1 MAIYK
6 RNTDEERKGKVTYN
20 AGIVKGI
27 IALAVNEVAG
37 VSLKKR
43 KRRDKLDEV
52 KIEFVGE
59 VVTVD
64 VSCEITYGY
73 NVPDVAYNIQQSV
86 KHNIESMSK
95 YKVNAVNVHIDGV
108 TFNEDQNYW
117 VNIRSPL

>member
-108 TFNEDQNYW
+108 TFNEDQNY
-117 VNIRSPL
+117 